1 MQEVFE
7 KIMAILE
14 AQDAK
19 IKALEK
25 QLEAYGGGVD
35 TLIDVAYSQ
44 ADKNCFNKFSEKHR
58 AKFEPYVGIMDKLE
72 GGDSFRAIFDRSLD
86 MDEQEGY
93 DEELYVEGM
102 LTNIIETINA
112 LKEVLPLEARE
123 ALEDAEEAVIEAAA
137 EVDSVNTHAD
147 IPEPELKDPAP
158 EEWTVEE
165 LEKVKP
171 EGRQE
176 YR

>member
-25 QLEAYGGGVD
+25 QLEACGGGIN
-35 TLIDVAYSQ
+35 TLVDVAYNQ
-44 ADKNCFNKFSEKHR
+44 ADRNCFNRFSEKHR
-58 AKFEPYVGIMDKLE
+58 TKFEPYIGIMDKLE

-86 MDEQEGY
+86 VDSQEGY
-93 DEELYVEGM
+93 DEELYVETM
-102 LTNIIETINA
+102 LSNIIETINA
-112 LKEVLPLEARE
+112 LKEVVPPEARE
-123 ALEDAEEAVIEAAA
+123 ALEDAEEAIQEAAIENDLSQGLP
-137 EVDSVNTHAD
+137 EV
-147 IPEPELKDPAP
+147 EPEIKDPAP
-158 EEWTVEE
+158 DEWTVEE
-165 LEKVKP
+165 LKKIKP